1 MFVLGNLTLLFSR
14 KILTWFQS
22 FMDDDLRNITKHM
35 AGIPDFS
42 KENNDFN
49 IIYIG
54 FFGVAMIVF
63 QIVVFAIRFS

>member
-1 MFVLGNLTLLFSR
+1 
-14 KILTWFQS
+14 
-22 FMDDDLRNITKHM
+22 MDDDLRNITKHM